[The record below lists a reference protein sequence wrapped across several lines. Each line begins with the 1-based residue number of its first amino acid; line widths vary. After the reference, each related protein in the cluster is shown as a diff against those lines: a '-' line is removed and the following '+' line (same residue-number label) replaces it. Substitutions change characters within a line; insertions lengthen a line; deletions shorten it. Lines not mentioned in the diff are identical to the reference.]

1 MIIADLLK
9 STTKTLMSFE
19 LLPPLKGDN
28 IQAIYDTIDPLMEFN
43 PSYINVTYHREEV
56 IYKKRPDGLLEQRK
70 VRKRPGTVGITA
82 AIMHKY
88 KIEVVP
94 HLICAGFNREETEN
108 ALIDLHFL
116 GVNNLLILRGDA
128 DKYTRR
134 FESEP
139 DGHEY
144 AIDLLN
150 QVMELNQGVY
160 LDDSEED
167 MAPTQFS
174 VGVAGYP
181 EKHAEAPNMEAD
193 LRHLKAKV
201 EAGAAYIVTQ
211 MFFDN
216 RHYFNFVDRCRQEG
230 IMVPIVP
237 GLKPVSVKSHLSIL
251 PNTFHVDIPEALARE
266 VAAAKDN
273 KAVRQIGIDWAIN
286 QAKELKAA
294 NVPSIHFYTMGK
306 ADNIY
311 QIVKKVY

>member
-1 MIIADLLK
+1 MIIAELLK
-9 STTKTLMSFE
+9 NTTKTLMSFE

-28 IQAIYDTIDPLMEFN
+28 INAIYNTIDPLMEFN

-56 IYKKRPDGLLEQRK
+56 IYKKRPDGLLEQK
-70 VRKRPGTVGITA
+70 TVRKRPGTVGITA

-88 KIEVVP
+88 KIDVVP

-116 GVNNLLILRGDA
+116 GVDNILVLRGDA

-134 FESEP
+134 FEPVP
-139 DGHEY
+139 DGHTY

-167 MAPTQFS
+167 MAPTKFS
-174 VGVAGYP
+174 AGVAGYP
-181 EKHAEAPNMEAD
+181 EKHAEAPNMDAD
-193 LRHLKAKV
+193 IRNLKAKV
-201 EAGAAYIVTQ
+201 EAGAEYIVTQ

-216 RHYFNFVDRCRQEG
+216 QHYFNFVERCRYEG
-230 IMVPIVP
+230 ITVPIVP
-237 GLKPVSVKSHLSIL
+237 GLKPISVKSHLSIL
-251 PNTFHVDIPEALARE
+251 PNTFHVDIPETLARE

-273 KAVRQIGIDWAIN
+273 KAVRQIGIDWAIA

-311 QIVKKVY
+311 QIVKQVY